1 MLFEQQVL
9 TVQQVTR
16 IIRERLT
23 SDPRL
28 VGVAVRGEISNFKHH
43 GSGHMYFTLKDAHS
57 RLRCVMFRSDNMR
70 LRFRPEDGMTVI
82 AQGDIS
88 VYEAAGDYQ
97 LYVRALVPAGQG
109 ELALAFEQLKQ
120 KLAAQGLFDP
130 ARKRP
135 LPLLP
140 RRVGV
145 VTSLH
150 GAALRDILSVIR
162 RRFPEMPVLIAPAI
176 VQGDEGP
183 ESVVRAIELINRCPD
198 VDVLIVG
205 RGGGSLEELW
215 TFNDER
221 VAWAIARSRIPVI
234 SAVGHETDFT
244 IADFVADKRAPTPS
258 AAAEM
263 AVPEAHVLRHTIGS
277 FLVRLEAG
285 VRRRLEAGR
294 VRLDLLSRRPALSRP
309 WDLIAQRR
317 QRVDDVLLAAARA
330 VQQRIA
336 AHERQLAFLAGKLD
350 ALSPLAT
357 LARGFAIC
365 RRQDTGEVVRSGRQ
379 VQPGT
384 PLTIRV
390 QDAEVWGRVEQVVPA
405 VATAGEGLKP

>member
-1 MLFEQQVL
+1 METRPIY
-9 TVQQVTR
+9 TVQQLTR
-16 IIRERLT
+16 IIKDRLAT
-23 SDPRL
+23 DPRL
-28 VGVAVRGEISNFKHH
+28 SGVLVRGEISNFKHH

-57 RLRCVMFRSDNMR
+57 RLRCVMFRSDNVR
-70 LRFRPEDGMTVI
+70 LRFRPEDGMTVV

-97 LYVRALVPAGQG
+97 LYVRWLMPAGQG

-120 KLAAQGLFDP
+120 KLAAAGLFDA

-162 RRFPEMPVLIAPAI
+162 RRFPAMPVLVAPAI
-176 VQGDEGP
+176 VQGAEGP
-183 ESVVRAIELINRCPD
+183 DSVVRAIELINRVPD

-221 VAWAIARSRIPVI
+221 VAWAIYRSRIPVI
-234 SAVGHETDFT
+234 SAVGHETDVT
-244 IADFVADKRAPTPS
+244 IADFVADRRAPTPS

-263 AVPEAHVLRHTIGS
+263 AVPEERVLRQTIAS
-277 FLVRLEAG
+277 LAARLESG
-285 VRRRLEAGR
+285 VRRRLEDGR
-294 VRLDLLSRRPALSRP
+294 VRLELLVGRPALSRP
-309 WDLIAQRR
+309 LDLLAQWR
-317 QRVDDVLLAAARA
+317 QRVDDAVSAAARA
-330 VQQRIA
+330 VRQRIDG
-336 AHERQLAFLAGKLD
+336 HERELAFLVGKLD

-357 LARGFAIC
+357 LARGYAIC
-365 RRQDTGEVVRSGRQ
+365 RRRDSGEVVRWGRQ
-379 VQPGT
+379 VAPGH
-384 PLTIRV
+384 PVAVRV
-390 QDAEVWGRVEQVVPA
+390 QDSEIWGRVEQVVP
-405 VATAGEGLKP
+405 TAAPQGEGNRP